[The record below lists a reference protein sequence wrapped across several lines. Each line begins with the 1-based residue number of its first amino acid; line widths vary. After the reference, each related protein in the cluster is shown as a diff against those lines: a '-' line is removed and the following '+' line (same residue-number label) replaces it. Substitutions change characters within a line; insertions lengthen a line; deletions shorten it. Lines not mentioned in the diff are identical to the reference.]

1 MLLMTT
7 IIYFFSGLFLLLAVA
22 IVAAYFRTRHA
33 GFLLIG
39 ITYAAS
45 AGLAL
50 LKMQWWPLLAG
61 FALVWMLRWM
71 GMEPDNDVA
80 AKLAAMRSQAVKD
93 E

>member
-1 MLLMTT
+1 MN
-7 IIYFFSGLFLLLAVA
+7 IVIYVFSGLFLLLAVA

-50 LKMQWWPLLAG
+50 LKMQWWPLVAG

-80 AKLAAMRSQAVKD
+80 ARLAVQRTESEKK
-93 E
+93 